1 MVFSRLPISRDSG
14 DWLVGKVLSNS
25 TQLTQRKNKHLKRAQ
40 SIAHLQT
47 RIQNRTTIKHLEDE
61 GQETRAEI
69 CSSEH
74 PSLFP
79 TVQSTA
85 LSVVRMS
92 KMKEA
97 HQHVNKSITKE
108 NKVITVTEVQE
119 KRGA

>member
-1 MVFSRLPISRDSG
+1 MLTFKHAYRTGR
-14 DWLVGKVLSNS
+14 LSNTWKMKDKKPELRS
-25 TQLTQRKNKHLKRAQ
+25 AP
-40 SIAHLQT
+40 
-47 RIQNRTTIKHLEDE
+47 
-61 GQETRAEI
+61 
-69 CSSEH
+69 EH